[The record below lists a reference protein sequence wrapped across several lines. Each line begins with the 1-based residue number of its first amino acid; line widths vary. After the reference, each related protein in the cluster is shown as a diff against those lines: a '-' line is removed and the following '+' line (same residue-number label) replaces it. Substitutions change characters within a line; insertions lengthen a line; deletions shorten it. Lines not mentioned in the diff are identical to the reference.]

1 MYLPGDRGPAAGPS
15 LGARSLDASV
25 LLWSK
30 GDGRV
35 PESHPIYS
43 RRAEGTAYTA
53 AARQAND
60 YFRNLY
66 SGRLNALQDT
76 VAAEHTAQIN
86 YEEREQR
93 EAAFRTGDLRAMY
106 CSPTMDLGI
115 DIGDLQLVHM
125 RNVPPSPASYAQR
138 SGRAGRRGQPAL
150 IMC

>member
-1 MYLPGDRGPAAGPS
+1 
-15 LGARSLDASV
+15 
-25 LLWSK
+25 
-30 GDGRV
+30 
-35 PESHPIYS
+35 
-43 RRAEGTAYTA
+43 
-53 AARQAND
+53 
-60 YFRNLY
+60 
-66 SGRLNALQDT
+66 LNALQDT